1 MNPTTPLRVVALA
14 GRTGLAHG
22 QHAPEDPYVA
32 DVWLPVLGPA
42 SYVVWRQLA
51 RTASGVGQRST
62 TLAALSAA
70 TGLGSP
76 GGNQSGVNRALRRLQ
91 RFGLVH
97 LDDDR
102 VVVRTRLPFVT
113 GRQLARLD
121 PAIQATH
128 RQYRT
133 CDAS

>member
-1 MNPTTPLRVVALA
+1 V
-14 GRTGLAHG
+14 
-22 QHAPEDPYVA
+22 
-32 DVWLPVLGPA
+32 
-42 SYVVWRQLA
+42 
-51 RTASGVGQRST
+51 
-62 TLAALSAA
+62 
-70 TGLGSP
+70 
-76 GGNQSGVNRALRRLQ
+76 
-91 RFGLVH
+91 
-97 LDDDR
+97 

>member
-1 MNPTTPLRVVALA
+1 MNPTTPLHVVALA

-51 RTASGVGQRST
+51 RTAAGVGQRRT